1 MEIVRKQKYLVLII
15 TLVGVLLVHALSRR
29 LIVASLVHQVLIT
42 LTLLA
47 VFLVV
52 FKGRRERSV
61 ALLATIA
68 TIAVTWA
75 HQIAPADRQF
85 TLEVAHYALHASFMG
100 FAVMV
105 ILANVLKQKLVTGDE
120 VLGAVCGYLLAA
132 TFWGNLYALTDVLLP
147 GSFSMSPT
155 FAGDLR
161 TWDGR
166 VSIFDYFSL
175 VTLTTMGYG
184 DITPV
189 RAPATTLALLEAV
202 FGQFY
207 IAVLVAQLVGLRLAQ
222 AMRPDD
228 ARR

>member
-29 LIVASLVHQVLIT
+29 LIVASLVHHVLIT

-52 FKGRRERSV
+52 FKGRPERSV
-61 ALLATIA
+61 ALLSAIA

-75 HQIAPADRQF
+75 HQIAPVDRQF
-85 TLEVAHYALHASFMG
+85 TLEVAHYALQASFMG
-100 FAVMV
+100 FAVVV
-105 ILANVLKQKLVTGDE
+105 ILANVLKQKLVTADE

-147 GSFSMSPT
+147 GSFSMSPA
-155 FAGDLR
+155 FAEDLR